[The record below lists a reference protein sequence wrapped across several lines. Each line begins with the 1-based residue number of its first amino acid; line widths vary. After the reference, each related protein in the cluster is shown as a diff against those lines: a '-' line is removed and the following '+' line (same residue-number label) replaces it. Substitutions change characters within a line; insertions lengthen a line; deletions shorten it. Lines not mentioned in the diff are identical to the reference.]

1 MIEVVVCEM
10 RRQDDD
16 NTISHYITYCTGY
29 TSLSHPDVLGL
40 PALVLVQRL
49 CPHMGLVL

>member
-29 TSLSHPDVLGL
+29 TSLLVVPDETEAKVEDYQSL
-40 PALVLVQRL
+40 PLST
-49 CPHMGLVL
+49 